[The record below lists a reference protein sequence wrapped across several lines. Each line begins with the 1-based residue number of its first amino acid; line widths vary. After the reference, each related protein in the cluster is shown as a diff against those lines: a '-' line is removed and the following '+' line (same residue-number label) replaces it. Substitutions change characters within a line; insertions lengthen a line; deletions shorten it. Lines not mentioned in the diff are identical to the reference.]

1 MLMHSRCSCFHLLM
15 TDDVQVPTPALLSLY
30 DDLTLMTTTFD
41 AMLTTTVPKIDDP
54 DDNNYEHLWS
64 SGTTYPCHGWDPGS
78 IPGKCTFWLIHTDFP
93 SSYPFYFDIDHRP
106 VRLYTFLRRPSVFS
120 MCKMLMRPPTTMRPV
135 PFRLLFLSQD
145 AVLNTRCFLLM
156 TILNSTLY
164 TTQHSCADSSFPLQ
178 YRAEQSRAVHFPTDR
193 CPDKTFWCLPE
204 MPRLLF

>member
-93 SSYPFYFDIDHRP
+93 SSYPFYFAIDQSDYTLSSDVLLSFLCARCWCDHQ
-106 VRLYTFLRRPSVFS
+106 RLCDLSLFDFFFYLKMPSW
-120 MCKMLMRPPTTMRPV
+120 T
-135 PFRLLFLSQD
+135 QD
-145 AVLNTRCFLLM
+145 AFFWWLSLIPLF
-156 TILNSTLY
+156 
-164 TTQHSCADSSFPLQ
+164 TQHNTAVPILPFH
-178 YRAEQSRAVHFPTDR
+178 YNTEQSRAVHFPTDR

>member
-15 TDDVQVPTPALLSLY
+15 TDDVQVPTPPLLSLY

-78 IPGKCTFWLIHTDFP
+78 IPGKCTFWLLPAHWLP
-93 SSYPFYFDIDHRP
+93 SSSPFYFDIDQSDYTLSSDVLLSFLCARCWCDHQ
-106 VRLYTFLRRPSVFS
+106 RLYDCPFSTSFSFTRCRPEH
-120 MCKMLMRPPTTMRPV
+120 KMLSFDDYPYFHSLHNTTQLCR
-135 PFRLLFLSQD
+135 FFLSI
-145 AVLNTRCFLLM
+145 
-156 TILNSTLY
+156 TI
-164 TTQHSCADSSFPLQ
+164 
-178 YRAEQSRAVHFPTDR
+178 QSRAVHFPTDR
-193 CPDKTFWCLPE
+193 CPDKTFWCVPE